1 MIWEVTYNDANG
13 NPLLIATYNA
23 DSALEMIARML
34 SVPSLQPPPGTVD
47 IDIHIV
53 SGASP

>member
-1 MIWEVTYNDANG
+1 VIWEVTYNDANG
-13 NPLLIATYNA
+13 NPLLVATFNA